1 MAWINEV
8 NTSDCKAFYDLHIFK
23 RINPNQQILCLN
35 VAIII
40 LIFDPL
46 GYSKQCKG
54 GVHLPSS
61 QEIVIMTTEAK
72 HHCLGSLDGI
82 SPAKPV
88 SGATVS
94 QVQNGQSPLHLVL
107 ATLPVPFVHQ
117 DVKTLP

>member
-35 VAIII
+35 ATIII

-46 GYSKQCKG
+46 GYSKQGKEE
-54 GVHLPSS
+54 VHLLSS
-61 QEIVIMTTEAK
+61 QETVIMTTEVK
-72 HHCLGSLDGI
+72 QHRRGSLDGI

-94 QVQNGQSPLHLVL
+94 QVQNGQRVL
-107 ATLPVPFVHQ
+107 FSWC
-117 DVKTLP
+117 